1 MSNWHQSYARLQEY
15 ISQHPE
21 IEITIN
27 GSCIP
32 GEVREEFFR
41 LFDVV
46 RSDFVREAFPAQ
58 LKEAEV
64 AGRAFLAAEKEA
76 ISCLKLK
83 EVKIEQNLRWFLQ
96 DPVDG
101 LRRRLFDPLFD
112 LLRGALDAEG
122 FEKTST
128 RIAEDLIQRYAHRS
142 YAHWAT
148 LSLIPLLSPDSAHV
162 VPIKDETID
171 PYLTTEGRQGRFTE
185 TIPDLA
191 TPEWLFLDAS
201 QYVPLLVPKI
211 ICHSA
216 MLDTFVALRNGF
228 HSVDYHAYELFKTIK
243 TKQWHDLEDLRR
255 RYGPHHLWPDI
266 GLYLDSNPDELR
278 IVADYQH
285 ALWPE
290 IIVDVMEA
298 PDWYESGGLEIVRLH
313 YEVLRPR
320 LGSFVVYREALPE
333 TAIPQGSQA
342 QATETGDE
350 MAPAPEEDTTT
361 RLLRELP
368 ESIHLL
374 SVGYDSTRLGPI
386 IEALAK
392 SRPGPKQSAG

>member
-1 MSNWHQSYARLQEY
+1 MRA
-15 ISQHPE
+15 
-21 IEITIN
+21 
-27 GSCIP
+27 
-32 GEVREEFFR
+32 
-41 LFDVV
+41 
-46 RSDFVREAFPAQ
+46 DFVREAFPVQ
-58 LKEAEV
+58 LKEAEAV
-64 AGRAFLAAEKEA
+64 GKAFLAAEKEA

-101 LRRRLFDPLFD
+101 LTRRLFDPLFD
-112 LLRGALDAEG
+112 LVRGAIDTEG
-122 FEKTST
+122 FEKTSA
-128 RIAEDLIQRYAHRS
+128 RIARDLIQRYAHRS

-148 LSLIPLLSPDSAHV
+148 LSLIPLLSPDSAYV

-191 TPEWLFLDAS
+191 TPEWLVLDES
-201 QYVPLLVPKI
+201 QYVPLLWPKI

-216 MLDTFVALRNGF
+216 VLDTFVALRNGF

-298 PDWYESGGLEIVRLH
+298 PDWYESGGPEVVRLH
-313 YEVLRPR
+313 YEFLRPR
-320 LGSFVVYREALPE
+320 LGSFVVCREALPV
-333 TAIPQGSQA
+333 TAMPQGSQA
-342 QATETGDE
+342 QATETGNE
-350 MAPAPEEDTTT
+350 AVPAPEEDATT

-368 ESIHLL
+368 EGIHLL
-374 SVGYDSTRLGPI
+374 SVGYDAAKLGPI
-386 IEALAK
+386 IEALKASKPQLK
-392 SRPGPKQSAG
+392 SSAAQASSIEESQT